1 MIQKKLKTAKDL
13 SSFKGGK
20 MDYQLSP
27 SKLNL
32 LEDCPRCFWL
42 ATVKK
47 IRRPSGPMAGIVI
60 KMDSIIKHYFNKY
73 REQGQLP
80 PIIIGKIQGK
90 LPEDMPKTLKHD
102 EGDGIILMGR
112 PDDYFELKD
121 GNIVAFD
128 HKTKSKAPEGTHPA
142 YQLQLDVYSYLLKA
156 KGYKTTNKAYLA
168 YYYPDDCDLH
178 NGMCMNCAI
187 IEVKTN
193 PNRAKKLVEK
203 AREILEGD
211 IPKHGENC
219 EFCKWVDENIKI

>member
-156 KGYKTTNKAYLA
+156 KGYKTTNNAYLA

-203 AREILEGD
+203 ARYAL
-211 IPKHGENC
+211 
-219 EFCKWVDENIKI
+219 FVVL